1 MSAIEP
7 IVYFHGLPGGPGEL
21 EAVGAAADW
30 SGLPHISPNRRVI
43 GEGSNLSKHFDA
55 LASKLKSA
63 GGNSPVTF
71 VGFSLGA
78 YVALEVAK
86 RMGPSV
92 SRINLV
98 SAAAPLSKGNFLPD
112 MAGQM
117 VFRAAQY
124 SPVLL
129 AALTRAQ
136 SFALHISPDRLFDAL
151 FASAQ
156 GMDRELA
163 GQPYFRA
170 SIIDVLNECF
180 NEGAKGYRLELR
192 GYTQD
197 WSQILPQINQPV
209 ELWHG
214 NLDNWAPPSMA
225 DALADA
231 LPNARM
237 IHRLEGH
244 SHYSTLQA
252 YIEGCRTNAW
262 PH

>member
-7 IVYFHGLPGGPGEL
+7 IVYFHGLPGGSGEL
-21 EAVGAAADW
+21 GAVGAAAHW
-30 SGLPHISPNRRVI
+30 SNLPHTSLNRRVI
-43 GEGSNLSKHFDA
+43 GDGSNLSQHFDA
-55 LASKLKSA
+55 LASELKSA
-63 GGNSPVTF
+63 CGHSPVRF

-78 YVALEVAK
+78 YAALEVAS
-86 RMGPSV
+86 RMGPAV
-92 SRINLV
+92 SRINLD
-98 SAAAPLSKGNFLPD
+98 SAAAPLTKGNFLPD

-117 VFRAAQY
+117 VFRAARY
-124 SPVLL
+124 SPLL
-129 AALTRAQ
+129 LTALTRVQ
-136 SFALHISPDRLFDAL
+136 SLVLHVSPERLFDML

-163 GQPYFRA
+163 AQPHFRA
-170 SIIDVLNECF
+170 SIIEVLNDCF
-180 NEGAKGYRLELR
+180 NDGAKGYRLELR

-197 WSQILPQINQPV
+197 WSQILPQITQPV

-231 LPNARM
+231 LPNVRM
-237 IHRLEGH
+237 VHRLEGH

-252 YIEGCRTNAW
+252 FIKRAGSNA
-262 PH
+262 